1 MNTQDFIFSQF
12 LIYLKVSLS
21 KMIIY
26 IIYVIKNLI
35 KFLTL
40 YIPYYPNYFFLL
52 SCRCVYWYTE
62 VVYFNL
68 YIFHHTSIPNNHWYH
83 WCSFRWC
90 PHSAS
95 LHKQDFQGECQ
106 QIHSSLK
113 FAVLMEK
120 IFFLSFLLLHL
131 ACGPVLCTEQKITAG
146 STERVSDDRNCA
158 WWFCLSQNLTP
169 NDWRCVNSMLREQ
182 NFSLVK
188 LSLPVVI
195 QLWILRYYWIVH
207 TFGDFF

>member
-26 IIYVIKNLI
+26 IIYIIKNLI

-106 QIHSSLK
+106 QIDHGTWHQHTWEEEVEEWGEGRAGAWLGFGEGKQLCESIWERRRLGNQGWAEGFVYWRGWRDGK
-113 FAVLMEK
+113 FMLCGSREK
-120 IFFLSFLLLHL
+120 
-131 ACGPVLCTEQKITAG
+131 VW
-146 STERVSDDRNCA
+146 V
-158 WWFCLSQNLTP
+158 
-169 NDWRCVNSMLREQ
+169 
-182 NFSLVK
+182 VK
-188 LSLPVVI
+188 TSLPI
-195 QLWILRYYWIVH
+195 SQFL
-207 TFGDFF
+207 